1 MATGDGVV
9 IKKEIGDGLDVVP
22 NGINVAIDAEDTK
35 DLTPNYYY
43 HELKIFTPDGGVSCA
58 ANGTMVVKAALR
70 MEQDQQ

>member
-1 MATGDGVV
+1 
-9 IKKEIGDGLDVVP
+9 VP